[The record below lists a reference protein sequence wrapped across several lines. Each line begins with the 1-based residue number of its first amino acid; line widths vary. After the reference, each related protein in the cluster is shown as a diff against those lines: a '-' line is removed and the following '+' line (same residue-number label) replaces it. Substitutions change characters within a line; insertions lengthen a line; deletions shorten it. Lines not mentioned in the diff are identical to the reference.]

1 MKFTFLN
8 AMPVFIIWLILFF
21 HFPVFSQETE
31 IDKISVKKESNL
43 VKAFFDSNDLK
54 IIAQDK
60 YGNINHHAVR
70 SFEMHYEVK
79 KKKLKILKS
88 SSMYLTL
95 DMLHDLNNLKEAKKI
110 FYTKITA
117 EDQNGNLVSLPDV
130 IEMNFP
136 RCKQNV
142 K

>member
-1 MKFTFLN
+1 MSNKLIIQCFFLLLLQFFSVKN
-8 AMPVFIIWLILFF
+8 LI
-21 HFPVFSQETE
+21 SQENG
-31 IDKISVKKESNL
+31 IDKITVKKESNL
-43 VKAFFDSNDLK
+43 VKAFFDNNELK
-54 IIAQDK
+54 LIAQDK
-60 YGNINHHAVR
+60 YGNIDHHAIR

-95 DMLHDLNNLKEAKKI
+95 DMLHDLNTLKEAKKI

-117 EDQNGNLVSLPDV
+117 EDQNGILVNLPDV
-130 IEMNFP
+130 IEMHFP
-136 RCKQNV
+136 RCKQNL

>member
-1 MKFTFLN
+1 MSNKLIIQFFFLLLLQFFSVKN
-8 AMPVFIIWLILFF
+8 LI
-21 HFPVFSQETE
+21 SQENG
-31 IDKISVKKESNL
+31 IDKITVKKESNL
-43 VKAFFDSNDLK
+43 VKAFFDNNELK
-54 IIAQDK
+54 LIAQDK
-60 YGNINHHAVR
+60 YGNIDHHAIR

-95 DMLHDLNNLKEAKKI
+95 DMLHDLNTLKEAKKI

-117 EDQNGNLVSLPDV
+117 EDQNGILVNLPDV
-130 IEMNFP
+130 IEMHFP
-136 RCKQNV
+136 RCKQNL